1 MIEVTRVEQEL
12 ADLERQLQQ
21 SFRVFDELVQVQQQ
35 FAALAQTHRR
45 FEESID
51 RHNATLA
58 TLQPQL
64 DGRLEAIETK
74 LRNELTPLQA
84 EQKTLDR
91 RLAEIEQHIQA
102 LKQELEQR
110 SIATNSVHERQQDA
124 IETALHEMES
134 RLQSELDRQVES
146 IKPPAIPPTY
156 IEKLDLALRNTRS
169 NLRAVEKQISSLQV
183 WLALVSFG
191 ALVALGLSLTPTLF
205 STR

>member
-58 TLQPQL
+58 KLQPQL
-64 DGRLEAIETK
+64 DGRLETIETK
-74 LRNELTPLQA
+74 LRNELMPLQA

-91 RLAEIEQHIQA
+91 RLSEIEQHIQA
-102 LKQELEQR
+102 LRQELEQR
-110 SIATNSVHERQQDA
+110 SHMIKNAHERQQDA
-124 IETALHEMES
+124 IA
-134 RLQSELDRQVES
+134 QC
-146 IKPPAIPPTY
+146 PA
-156 IEKLDLALRNTRS
+156 
-169 NLRAVEKQISSLQV
+169 
-183 WLALVSFG
+183 
-191 ALVALGLSLTPTLF
+191 
-205 STR
+205 